1 MTYSQVKKP
10 CPTGTSD
17 LKSKINLGIQVRL
30 DQQVGVKWLDYRV
43 GERTRGEKSSPSPS
57 QSYLTLLH
65 SSPTCPN
72 PIPAATSSLD
82 QWARASRYICNWAL
96 KTLSSGSQILVLA
109 QSSLWRKNPSSQF
122 QLVPAE
128 FSLCFCGLNSLVA
141 LSLIRNA
148 NS

>member
-1 MTYSQVKKP
+1 MTYCQVKKP

-17 LKSKINLGIQVRL
+17 WKSKINLGIQVRL
-30 DQQVGVKWLDYRV
+30 GQQVGVKWLDYRV
-43 GERTRGEKSSPSPS
+43 GERTKGEKSSPSPS

-65 SSPTCPN
+65 ESPACPN

-82 QWARASRYICNWAL
+82 QWAWASQYICTWAL
-96 KTLSSGSQILVLA
+96 KTFSSGSQILVLT
-109 QSSLWRKNPSSQF
+109 QNSLWRKNPNSQF

-128 FSLCFCGLNSLVA
+128 SSLCFCGLNSLVA